1 MDTMDATQPT
11 VAVVGATGYTGRF
24 VVADLLR
31 RGITPIAIA
40 RNAAALDAAHFDTHV
55 VRRQA
60 TVDEAA
66 SLDRALQGAQAKPR
80 QNPIYNSGE
89 LRRPYWIV

>member
-1 MDTMDATQPT
+1 MDLSKSA

-40 RNAAALDAAHFDTHV
+40 RNAAALEAADFDQKV
-55 VRRQA
+55 IRRHA
-60 TVDEAA
+60 TVDDAG
-66 SLDRALQGAQAKPR
+66 SLDRSLEGSAVR
-80 QNPIYNSGE
+80 
-89 LRRPYWIV
+89 VVV